1 MQTKARPS
9 RSPMTLRAMR
19 RDIAILT
26 AAATVSISFSAWVH
40 GQTCSLEAEPP
51 APARL
56 HAAVA
61 APQQL
66 EQRAVLAQPKAAP
79 LKYGEHFAFVV
90 DLEEPYIVLAT
101 DVDASWEGSMDNLLG
116 VDTAFR
122 NVDVP
127 ALPESLQAMEGRSV
141 ALWTTESDGRTTSA
155 GTARIGAP
163 RLVAQASGT
172 LGPEAR
178 LDTWALY
185 ERLERDGALPGRLED
200 RVKRAIWA
208 DGMRLLVAPLEG
220 AQASDATWARSL
232 DLAEPV
238 FFAPADLEVAEQG
251 ALRQAFLAT
260 PDARTAADEHL
271 RMELGSLVPHIRTQG
286 WTDASGELQFA
297 TAFIDS
303 PHVEACGGFDW
314 SLALGAQVR
323 GGEWAV
329 PGAVPSAHT
338 VGPAFIG
345 DLNAD
350 GFADMF
356 LEPRPLDGN
365 TMLLQGSPEGLRV
378 VDTLEEIP
386 YFGCRC

>member
-1 MQTKARPS
+1 
-9 RSPMTLRAMR
+9 MTLRAMR
-19 RDIAILT
+19 RDIAILS
-26 AAATVSISFSAWVH
+26 AAAAVSISFSAWVH
-40 GQTCSLEAEPP
+40 GQTCSLEAEPSV
-51 APARL
+51 PARL

-61 APQQL
+61 VPHQPGQ
-66 EQRAVLAQPKAAP
+66 EAVLAPPKAAP
-79 LKYGEHFAFVV
+79 LTYGEHFAFVV

-101 DVDASWEGSMDNLLG
+101 DVDASWEGSMDTLVG

-122 NVDVP
+122 SVDVP

-141 ALWTTESDGRTTSA
+141 ALWTTESDGRATSL

-172 LGPEAR
+172 LGPDAR

-185 ERLERDGALPGRLED
+185 ERLERDGVLPGGLED

-220 AQASDATWARSL
+220 ARAADATWARSV
-232 DLAEPV
+232 DLPEPV
-238 FFAPADLEVAEQG
+238 FFSPTDLEVAEEG
-251 ALRQAFLAT
+251 AMRQAFLAT
-260 PDARTAADEHL
+260 HEGREAANEHL
-271 RMELGSLVPHIRTQG
+271 RMELGSLVPHIRTRG
-286 WTDASGELQFA
+286 WADTTGELQFS
-297 TAFIDS
+297 TAFVDS
-303 PHVEACGGFDW
+303 PHVETCGGFDW
-314 SLALGAQVR
+314 SFALGTQVR
-323 GGEWAV
+323 GGEWAM
-329 PGAVPSAHT
+329 PAGVPSAHT
-338 VGPAFIG
+338 IGPAFVG

-356 LEPRPLDGN
+356 LEPRPLDGS

-378 VDTLEEIP
+378 VDTLDEIP